1 MSPVKPPDAFI
12 SETNLLCNLSMELQL
27 NLKLTQQ
34 LVMTP
39 QLRMA
44 IKLLQLNRMELLD
57 TIRQEMEE
65 NPALEDITEIT
76 TDDILTEPEEAV
88 PEDDTRLKEVTIDDK
103 IPSDVDWNNYLDE
116 YNSIGKVY
124 FESEK
129 KDSYNFE
136 TFVASKGSLK
146 EHLLWQLLMISP
158 TSEDEEI
165 GSVIIGSLNNDGY
178 LDISNDELAVL
189 CNVTPEKIDQV
200 VTLLQTF
207 DPIGVCAHD
216 ITECLLIQTRHWGID
231 NPIITKIIKGHL
243 NHLENKNYHAIAND
257 LMVGIDTIVEA
268 VEIII
273 GLEPRPG
280 YKWNDED
287 PRYINPDIFVYKF
300 ENEWLIMVNDDGMPK
315 LRISSY
321 YKNSVNNDSGMSGD
335 AKEYVQEKIR
345 SAAWLIRSIRQ
356 RNQTLYNVME
366 SIIKF
371 QRDFFEKG
379 PGHLKPLVLRDVAED
394 IEMHES
400 TISRVTNNKYVH
412 TPQGI
417 FELKYFFSA
426 SIKRDNGDAMSAA
439 SVREKIRTIIENE
452 NPCKPHSDDMISKLL
467 KKEQII
473 IARRTVAKYREKLG
487 VLSSSK
493 RKIFSAT

>member
-1 MSPVKPPDAFI
+1 
-12 SETNLLCNLSMELQL
+12 MELQL
-27 NLKLTQQ
+27 HLKLAQQ
-34 LVMTP
+34 IVMTP

-44 IKLLQLNRMELLD
+44 IKLLQLNRMELME
-57 TIRQEMEE
+57 TIRQEMDE

-76 TDDILTEPEEAV
+76 TDDIPEEPEDVV
-88 PEDDTRLKEVTIDDK
+88 PEDDTRLKEVTIDEK
-103 IPSDVDWNNYLDE
+103 ISSDVDWDNYLDE
-116 YNSIGKVY
+116 YNSTGKVY
-124 FESEK
+124 FENEK
-129 KDSYNFE
+129 KDAYNFE
-136 TFVASKGSLK
+136 TFIASKGTLK

-165 GSVIIGSLNNDGY
+165 GSVIIGSLTNDGY
-178 LDISNDELAVL
+178 LDISDDELAVL
-189 CNVTPEKIDQV
+189 CNVTPEKIGRV
-200 VTLLQTF
+200 LTLMQTF

-216 ITECLLIQTRHWGID
+216 ITECLLIQTRHLGID
-231 NPIITKIIKGHL
+231 NPIITKIVSEHL
-243 NHLENKNYHAIAND
+243 NHLENKNYHAIADD

-268 VEIII
+268 VDIITS
-273 GLEPRPG
+273 LEPRPG
-280 YKWNDED
+280 HKWNDED

-300 ENEWLIMVNDDGMPK
+300 EDELVIMVNDDGMPK
-315 LRISSY
+315 LRVSSY
-321 YKNSVNNDSGMSGD
+321 YKNSAGNNSGLPND

-366 SIIKF
+366 SIVKF
-371 QRDFFEKG
+371 QKEFFEKG
-379 PGHLKPLVLRDVAED
+379 PGHLKPLVLRNVAED

-417 FELKYFFSA
+417 FELKYFFNA
-426 SIKRDNGDAMSAA
+426 SIKRDNGEAMSSA
-439 SVREKIRTIIENE
+439 SVREKIRAIIENE
-452 NPCKPHSDDMISKLL
+452 NPYKPYSDDRISKLL
-467 KKEQII
+467 KKEQIN

-493 RKIFSAT
+493 RKIFSEI